1 MLKVSNKHW
10 CKIHIEIF
18 LNCVKFF
25 ERFVVLNIKY
35 ILNYQEYIGFY
46 KGICNKLLKKYPGV
60 SKDLVRDAVSEA
72 VLFFLSQQ
80 QCANPIFSI
89 DDSTAGS
96 IYEKA
101 KEKLRYELKKNK
113 KLLHIEGNESP
124 TTINDINSNEE
135 IIHNKLLIEEI
146 TKKVPK
152 VYRDLLLLILQG
164 LKYKDISET
173 LSVSLSAIQ
182 KRVERLRKWLSKHQ
196 KDFE

>member
-1 MLKVSNKHW
+1 M
-10 CKIHIEIF
+10 
-18 LNCVKFF
+18 
-25 ERFVVLNIKY
+25 
-35 ILNYQEYIGFY
+35 
-46 KGICNKLLKKYPGV
+46 
-60 SKDLVRDAVSEA
+60 KDLVRDAISEA
-72 VLFFLSQQ
+72 ILYFLSQQ

-89 DDSTAGS
+89 DDSTAVS